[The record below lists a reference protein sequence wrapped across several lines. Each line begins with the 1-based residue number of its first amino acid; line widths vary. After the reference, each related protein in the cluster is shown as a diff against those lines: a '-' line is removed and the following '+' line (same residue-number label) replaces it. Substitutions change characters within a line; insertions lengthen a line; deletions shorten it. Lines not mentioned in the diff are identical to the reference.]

1 MGWTPGKR
9 LRDVIWIPERLLPSA
24 YFFGDMPDSLPLAC
38 SFSPAELHAQRETLL
53 PGLVAH
59 AVEQSMLPRGM
70 RFRFPATA
78 ERMRQ
83 IDAVVRRERACC
95 PFLEVRVGL
104 ALGGSALTLDVTGPE
119 GTDQM
124 LALLLEPSIAA

>member
-1 MGWTPGKR
+1 MLEGHHLDCGTSPPPR
-9 LRDVIWIPERLLPSA
+9 VFLQCMPTTLPI
-24 YFFGDMPDSLPLAC
+24 AC
-38 SFSPAELHAQRETLL
+38 SLSPVELHAQRETLL

-59 AVEQSMLPRGM
+59 AVEQSTLPRGI

-95 PFLEVRVGL
+95 PFLEFRVGL

>member
-1 MGWTPGKR
+1 MPTT
-9 LRDVIWIPERLLPSA
+9 LPI
-24 YFFGDMPDSLPLAC
+24 AC
-38 SFSPAELHAQRETLL
+38 SLSSAELRAQREMLL
-53 PGLVAH
+53 PGLAAH
-59 AVEQSMLPRGM
+59 AVERSALPRGM
-70 RFRFPATA
+70 RFRFSSTA

-119 GTDQM
+119 GTDRM
-124 LALLLEPSIAA
+124 LARLLESPIAA

>member
-1 MGWTPGKR
+1 MPTT
-9 LRDVIWIPERLLPSA
+9 LPI
-24 YFFGDMPDSLPLAC
+24 AC
-38 SFSPAELHAQRETLL
+38 SLSPAELHAQRETLL

-59 AVEQSMLPRGM
+59 AVEQSVLPHGM
-70 RFRFPATA
+70 RFRFAATA

-83 IDAVVRRERACC
+83 IEAVVRRERACC
-95 PFLEVRVGL
+95 PFLEFRVGL